1 MFSLKQ
7 DSNMKTDGNEAIT
20 QNYQFFIIYSR
31 RRGEKD
37 EVLRNARDQ
46 DSATLV
52 ISVGLQKAVACV
64 FV

>member
-1 MFSLKQ
+1 
-7 DSNMKTDGNEAIT
+7 MKTDGNEAIT

-46 DSATLV
+46 DSATFV